1 MVPKEEYGHP
11 AYQVGDVVRVVDTPY
26 LECPFTWVSYMNKYC
41 GCECTVRGVDYS
53 WTHKTYKYRLEQGGD
68 DIIKDIL
75 WCSGCLVP
83 VVEEFSEPS
92 QSELEAWF
100 DALLLP

>member
-1 MVPKEEYGHP
+1 MVTKEEYGHP

-26 LECPFTWVSYMNKYC
+26 WECLFTWAGHMDRYC
-41 GCECTVRGVDYS
+41 GCEYTVREVCYS
-53 WTHKTYKYRLEQGGD
+53 WNKQTYKYCLEGNGD
-68 DIIKDIL
+68 NTLDNIL

-92 QSELEAWF
+92 PSELTAWI

>member
-26 LECPFTWVSYMNKYC
+26 RECPFTWASYMDHYC
-41 GCECTVRGVDYS
+41 GCEYTVRSVDYS
-53 WTHKTYKYRLEQGGD
+53 WYRKTYKYTLEKDGGHV
-68 DIIKDIL
+68 INIA
-75 WCSGCLVP
+75 WCSGCLTP
-83 VVEEFSEPS
+83 VVDEFSEPS
-92 QSELEAWF
+92 PSELDAWF